1 MADPQVTAPS
11 SLCPDLSRTTT
22 RSLILGLLLIG
33 FPASAADEIIVKGSD
48 TMVALMKRWTQ
59 AWSATQPGVSVQVTG
74 GGTGTGFAALVNRTT
89 AICMASRP
97 IRTDEMQAAIK
108 SFRRRPNAYTVALD
122 ALVLYSHESNPV
134 PDLTLDQLARLFTGQ
149 IRQWQDLGAPPGP
162 VVLYSRENSSG
173 TYEFFKEHVLQGR
186 DFAPHT
192 LTLPGTAAVVAA
204 VARDR
209 SGIGYG
215 GAAFGAGTRPIP
227 LRRTPHHPPVLPSA
241 ATVADA
247 SYPVWRPLY
256 LYVNP
261 ALDHGSLAAF
271 IGWIL
276 SPPGQAIVHDTGFFP
291 VPHG

>member
-1 MADPQVTAPS
+1 MAASPS
-11 SLCPDLSRTTT
+11 SLHPGRHPTSSRF
-22 RSLILGLLLIG
+22 LILGLLLLG
-33 FPASAADEIIVKGSD
+33 LHATAADEIIVKGSD

-59 AWSATQPGVSVQVTG
+59 AWSAAHPGVSIQVTG

-108 SFRRRPNAYTVALD
+108 SFRRRPHAYTVALD
-122 ALVLYSHESNPV
+122 ALVLYTHESNPV

-149 IRQWQDLGAPPGP
+149 IRHWQDLDAPPGP

-215 GAAFGAGTRPIP
+215 GAAFGTGTRPVP
-227 LRRTPHHPPVLPSA
+227 LRRTPDHPPVLPSA
-241 ATVADA
+241 ETVADA
-247 SYPVWRPLY
+247 SYPVGRPLY

-271 IGWIL
+271 IRWIL
-276 SPPGQAIVHDTGFFP
+276 TPPAQAIVHDTGFFP